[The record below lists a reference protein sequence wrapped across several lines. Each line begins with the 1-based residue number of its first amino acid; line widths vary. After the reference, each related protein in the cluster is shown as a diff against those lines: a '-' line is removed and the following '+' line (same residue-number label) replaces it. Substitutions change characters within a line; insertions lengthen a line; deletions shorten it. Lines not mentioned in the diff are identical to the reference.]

1 MLPLKKANLTELD
14 RFNMKLT
21 KEELFTLKSVLQ
33 IAKVHINNDAVCAE
47 YAGKTSEEIDFFIAK
62 VHINKEILNLQ
73 KRIDK
78 ALVRRHKQSF
88 KKSKV
93 EPSDDWVDYLDD
105 GQPDEAQEWH
115 DFDPDC

>member
-21 KEELFTLKSVLQ
+21 KKELFTLKSVLQ
-33 IAKVHINNDAVCAE
+33 IAKVHINNDVVCAE
-47 YAGKTSEEIDFFIAK
+47 YAGETSEEIDFLE
-62 VHINKEILNLQ
+62 EILNLQ

-78 ALVRRHKQSF
+78 TIVRRHKQSF

-93 EPSDDWVDYLDD
+93 KPSDDWVDYLDD

-115 DFDPDC
+115 DFDPNC